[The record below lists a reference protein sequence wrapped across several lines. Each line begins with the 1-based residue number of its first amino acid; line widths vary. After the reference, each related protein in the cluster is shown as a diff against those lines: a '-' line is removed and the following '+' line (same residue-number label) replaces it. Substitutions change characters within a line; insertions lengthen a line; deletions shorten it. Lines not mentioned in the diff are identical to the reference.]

1 MNKNIKDEGES
12 ELLGR
17 QDSEILIISMINQNC
32 VLNPYLKKYILYS
45 SSWIYLKQNKGVPLR
60 LINRVH
66 YNHMPAV
73 RAFEPA

>member
-73 RAFEPA
+73 RACEPA